1 MYYLQTNKFE
11 KKFRF
16 KKKVLKGFF
25 FKKKYVSLSGMDNWK
40 EQITSVCYN
49 ILNNSRQK
57 IKLKE
62 KSRLKRKVVALN
74 QNIPCQRRKKGEREI
89 CSFTLFNFHTRL
101 WAFDID
107 LMYFDW
113 SLVLKNAMPTTY
125 LSVKIIAVR
134 GVGVWKYKP
143 WSNVLTKY

>member
-1 MYYLQTNKFE
+1 M
-11 KKFRF
+11 
-16 KKKVLKGFF
+16 
-25 FKKKYVSLSGMDNWK
+25 
-40 EQITSVCYN
+40 
-49 ILNNSRQK
+49 
-57 IKLKE
+57 KE